1 MLADSGEEFII
12 YKSAVAMAGVDASNS
27 IAVGDSL
34 HHDIKGANASGIESA
49 FITCGIH
56 ATELGLNGF
65 GEVADV
71 SAVHALSSKYDAYPS
86 YVLPSFTW

>member
-1 MLADSGEEFII
+1 M
-12 YKSAVAMAGVDASNS
+12 AMTGIDAIDC

-56 ATELGLNGF
+56 ATELGLGSF
-65 GEVADV
+65 EEVANASSV
-71 SAVHALSSKYDAYPS
+71 QVLASKYDAYPS
-86 YVLPSFTW
+86 YVLPAFKW